1 MEDGAEK
8 QLKGSPL
15 PWSQWWLLEVLILTA
30 DKIWW
35 LKATLLFKIEL
46 FVYKRPLLFIFLVM
60 FKKEAIVT

>member
-35 LKATLLFKIEL
+35 LTATLLFKIEL
-46 FVYKRPLLFIFLVM
+46 FIKDPYSLYFW
-60 FKKEAIVT
+60 